1 MPGTEH
7 PEQVVIISGHI
18 DSWDVGTGAMDDGGG
33 CLAAWEAARLMLKL
47 ELKPR
52 RTIRI
57 VLWTNEEN
65 GMRGAKTYR
74 DTHAATLKN
83 HLLAIESD
91 SGVFQPSGF
100 GVVCSEK
107 AMPYLKEIGQLL
119 APIRPAEIKEGCRG
133 ADVLQLLQGGVP
145 AMHLEVA
152 RPKYFWFH
160 HTEAD
165 TIDKLDLRELQECVA
180 YMAVM
185 SYVVADM
192 PDTLPR

>member
-1 MPGTEH
+1 
-7 PEQVVIISGHI
+7 
-18 DSWDVGTGAMDDGGG
+18 
-33 CLAAWEAARLMLKL
+33 
-47 ELKPR
+47 
-52 RTIRI
+52 
-57 VLWTNEEN
+57 
-65 GMRGAKTYR
+65 
-74 DTHAATLKN
+74 
-83 HLLAIESD
+83 
-91 SGVFQPSGF
+91 
-100 GVVCSEK
+100 
-107 AMPYLKEIGQLL
+107 MPYLKEIGQLL

-185 SYVVADM
+185 SYIVADM

>member
-1 MPGTEH
+1 
-7 PEQVVIISGHI
+7 
-18 DSWDVGTGAMDDGGG
+18 
-33 CLAAWEAARLMLKL
+33 MLKL